1 MVMNGELT
9 VVPAL
14 DIFLRVGRGVAH
26 DEYVPFTVAGNTL
39 MVGGQESPLRGS
51 KVKVEFVKVCWK
63 TGKFL
68 WLASI
73 AGFVVACS
81 RMYQIP

>member
-26 DEYVPFTVAGNTL
+26 DEYVPFTVSGNTL
-39 MVGGQESPLRGS
+39 VVGGQESPLRGS
-51 KVKVEFVKVCWK
+51 KVKVEFVKVRWE
-63 TGKFL
+63 THEILF
-68 WLASI
+68 
-73 AGFVVACS
+73 
-81 RMYQIP
+81 Y

>member
-1 MVMNGELT
+1 MLVSQHCIALQVFDVVINGELT

-39 MVGGQESPLRGS
+39 VVGGQESPLRGN

-63 TGKFL
+63 LNKE
-68 WLASI
+68 
-73 AGFVVACS
+73 V
-81 RMYQIP
+81 Y